1 MEASGYFSQVS
12 EKPKYAH
19 IERGGLI
26 PINAHILNSS
36 SITEDETV
44 EYKEVQL
51 GDIIIVGYIIDYKV
65 YEAKV
70 KIIIWDQ
77 SGSIEITFFNG
88 NENQEINGLNSFNWD
103 GKINKVVK
111 IFGTVKVYKREK
123 NIQGAKI
130 IPLKDNDIFY
140 HALQVMNS
148 WLYLTGRLE
157 ELKKGNFQNEIYNMR
172 EIAKNNIKENF
183 DNGNFNNK
191 NYENNPFELAN
202 NVLNDFLR
210 KGIKFI
216 TKGELNNI
224 LIKNI
229 RSEDIGKVIK
239 KLVDDGF
246 FYER

>member
-1 MEASGYFSQVS
+1 MEASGYFSQIT
-12 EKPKYAH
+12 ENEQPKYAH

-70 KIIIWDQ
+70 KILIWDQ

-103 GKINKVVK
+103 GKKNKVVK

-130 IPLKDNDIFY
+130 ILLKDNDIF
-140 HALQVMNS
+140 HHVLQVMNS
-148 WLYLTGRLE
+148 WLYLTGRLQ
-157 ELKKGNFQNEIYNMR
+157 ELKKGHFQNELSDMR
-172 EIAKNNIKENF
+172 EIAKNNIKV
-183 DNGNFNNK
+183 NFNK
-191 NYENNPFELAN
+191 
-202 NVLNDFLR
+202 
-210 KGIKFI
+210 
-216 TKGELNNI
+216 
-224 LIKNI
+224 
-229 RSEDIGKVIK
+229 
-239 KLVDDGF
+239 
-246 FYER
+246 